1 MDIIRGNLDK
11 ISRPASNSRI
21 HHESKISSTSLEV
34 LTPEPVT
41 LKVDTSINLN
51 SSSQQSNRENCN
63 SRESSSNSNGGKK
76 NSSQDEKNSQ
86 DYCSEVDCSLREQT
100 KSSCTNYSDHNASL
114 NSSREDNEVDYFN
127 LYDMPQEMSGQVKE
141 GVSRIKES
149 DLQLQEAVEKM
160 KRLDKVLVEKQF
172 KEREIKKQGQ
182 EMRIKM
188 WEELQTNP
196 NFDAIQNNEEIEN
209 TKKFLSLASSSEG
222 TTDFRHLEQEE
233 PCVSVFH
240 TQIPPE
246 EYENCVEQARRESVY
261 HSESNK
267 SLIKAEKKLQREN
280 SGEFKTKKNQ
290 DFIKRNIELA
300 KDSKNMVIMMDK
312 EKQRLNEL
320 LSDID
325 KGKDLSPRTESY
337 ESAWPL
343 LERSYLSTAHMER
356 KQLAQIDS
364 KLQDRFSFTSSWIS
378 NGYLGM
384 DNHIGQETDPNDK
397 KRAKMNPGDKILRNN
412 RDYRYE
418 KNRLKEIDQQL
429 KELEKDI
436 MKTRVLSEEHL
447 KTLLEKCILEQ
458 SSDKDSRDGN
468 EIRPESIQPSSSFFL
483 RLRSE
488 SPAVSR
494 TEGEN
499 EDVLEIRECES
510 PGYYLTKAL
519 DGREHIPEFWIIETE
534 EDESPRPSGDI
545 ITSDGEGYF
554 MSKALGVGRLK
565 RPSFLDDPLYCI
577 SVDSGPSREDEC
589 LKLIDCST
597 ESLPGTGDDDTKT
610 KAKVILVFKEFT
622 SYKEGKQIQGLQ
634 RPQPKSLKVN

>member
-21 HHESKISSTSLEV
+21 HHESKTSSTSLEV

-51 SSSQQSNRENCN
+51 SCSQQSKRENCN
-63 SRESSSNSNGGKK
+63 SRESSSSSNVGKK
-76 NSSQDEKNSQ
+76 LSSQDIKTSQ
-86 DYCSEVDCSLREQT
+86 DYCSEVDCSLREEI
-100 KSSCTNYSDHNASL
+100 KSSCTNYSGHNSSL
-114 NSSREDNEVDYFN
+114 NSSKEDNEVDYFS
-127 LYDMPQEMSGQVKE
+127 LYDVPQEMSGQVKE
-141 GVSRIKES
+141 EISRIKES
-149 DLQLQEAVEKM
+149 DVQLQEAVEKM

-188 WEELQTNP
+188 WEELQTIP

-222 TTDFRHLEQEE
+222 TTDFHHLEQEE

-246 EYENCVEQARRESVY
+246 DYENCVEQARRESVY

-280 SGEFKTKKNQ
+280 SGEFKSKKNQ

-312 EKQRLNEL
+312 EKQRLTEL

-325 KGKDLSPRTESY
+325 KGKDLSPRTQSY
-337 ESAWPL
+337 ESAWPM
-343 LERSYLSTAHMER
+343 LEKSYLSTAHMER

-364 KLQDRFSFTSSWIS
+364 KLQDRFSFSSSWIS
-378 NGYLGM
+378 SGYLGM

-397 KRAKMNPGDKILRNN
+397 KRAKMYPGDKTLRNN

-429 KELEKDI
+429 KDLEKDI

-458 SSDKDSRDGN
+458 SSDKDSRVGN
-468 EIRPESIQPSSSFFL
+468 ATQPESIQPSSSFFL

-488 SPAVSR
+488 SPTASR

-499 EDVLEIRECES
+499 EDVLEIREYET

-519 DGREHIPEFWIIETE
+519 DGREHIPEFWVIETE
-534 EDESPRPSGDI
+534 EDESPRPSGDVV
-545 ITSDGEGYF
+545 TSDGEGYF
-554 MSKALGVGRLK
+554 MSKALGVSRLK

-577 SVDSGPSREDEC
+577 SVDSGPSCEDEC

-597 ESLPGTGDDDTKT
+597 ESLPGTGAEDTKI

-622 SYKEGKQIQGLQ
+622 SYEEEKTDT
-634 RPQPKSLKVN
+634 R